1 MPRRYRMDARAAS
14 VEQTRRRIVEAAK
27 ILHADQ
33 GILGTSYEEI
43 ARRADVA
50 PATVYR
56 QFPTLSDLL
65 PACAR
70 SIHVLQPPSP
80 EAMARLFRDLPRPL
94 QRLELLV
101 RGTCDCYVQ
110 DQGWLA
116 AAHRE
121 EALVPVLGE
130 IIQVEQENLRL
141 LVRAALEGTGA
152 SERLERVLVALI
164 DFPVWQSLRRA
175 GLSNAQ
181 AADQIVDLVRDQV
194 SKENID

>member
-1 MPRRYRMDARAAS
+1 MPRRYRMDARAAA

-27 ILHADQ
+27 TLHADQ

-56 QFPTLSDLL
+56 QYPTLSDLL

-70 SIHVLQPPSP
+70 SIRVLQPPSP
-80 EAMARLFRDLPRPL
+80 ETIAGLFRNLPRPS

-101 RGTCDCYVQ
+101 RGTCDCYEQ

-121 EALVPVLGE
+121 EALVPALGE
-130 IIQVEQENLRL
+130 IVQAEQGNLRL
-141 LVRAALEGTGA
+141 LVRAALEGSGA
-152 SERLERVLVALI
+152 SEHLERVLVALI
-164 DFPVWQSLRRA
+164 NFPVWQSLRRA
-175 GLSNAQ
+175 GLSSAQ
-181 AADQIVDLVRDQV
+181 AADQIVDLIRDQL
-194 SKENID
+194 SKESIH

>member
-65 PACAR
+65 PACAC

-80 EAMARLFRDLPRPL
+80 
-94 QRLELLV
+94 
-101 RGTCDCYVQ
+101 
-110 DQGWLA
+110 
-116 AAHRE
+116 
-121 EALVPVLGE
+121 
-130 IIQVEQENLRL
+130 
-141 LVRAALEGTGA
+141 
-152 SERLERVLVALI
+152 
-164 DFPVWQSLRRA
+164 
-175 GLSNAQ
+175 
-181 AADQIVDLVRDQV
+181 
-194 SKENID
+194 